1 MKYIIALLII
11 MILYS
16 EKQDKM
22 IRFHSY
28 GSIDI
33 K

>member
-16 EKQDKM
+16 EKEKDGWGQVTYFLDRK
-22 IRFHSY
+22 
-28 GSIDI
+28 
-33 K
+33 